1 MNKKDYI
8 KAVDNI
14 TAPQS
19 LLDKIEALDPPAK
32 KKTPLWKKV
41 TAAAACFVAVIIAF
55 SGIMGT
61 TLKAESE
68 DRADMMVENGYN
80 NELYADDVIG
90 DVADGGSFTDQSES
104 NTNGATG
111 STSSN
116 SKVPTNRKIIKTASL
131 SIRTKNYDTFM
142 TALNQ
147 KIEQYGGYIEQSQ
160 ENNFDNASNRNA
172 NMDVR
177 IPAESLDKFI
187 EELAVI
193 GTITSK
199 AITSDDITDSYID
212 VESRIKALETEE
224 KTLLGILEKAENL
237 SDVIQLQDRLSQ
249 VRADLESMKVQKQGY
264 DSMVAYSGISLAIDE
279 VERVVEGDDSF
290 FGEVKEKLMNNL
302 YDLGDFFRELAIN
315 LIAALPYIAIIGI
328 VAVVVIIVVK
338 RVKRKR

>member
-32 KKTPLWKKV
+32 KKTPLWKTI
-41 TAAAACFVAVIIAF
+41 TAVAACFVAVILVF

-68 DRADMMVENGYN
+68 EDSMDLMVESTYGNGIF
-80 NELYADDVIG
+80 D
-90 DVADGGSFTDQSES
+90 DVADSGSFTNQSAN

-111 STSSN
+111 GTSSN
-116 SKVPTNRKIIKTASL
+116 SKVPINRKIIKTASL

-142 TALNQ
+142 SALNQ
-147 KIEQYGGYIEQSQ
+147 KIEQCGGYIEQSR

-177 IPAESLDKFI
+177 IPAENLDKFI

-249 VRADLESMKVQKQGY
+249 VRADLESLKVQKQGY

-279 VERVVEGDDSF
+279 VERVVEGDDTF

-315 LIAALPYIAIIGI
+315 LIAALPYIAIMGV
-328 VAVVVIIVVK
+328 VAGVTIIIVKKVK
-338 RVKRKR
+338 KRR

>member
-8 KAVDNI
+8 KAVDSI
-14 TAPQS
+14 TAPET
-19 LLDKIEALDPPAK
+19 LLNKIEALDPPAK
-32 KKTPLWKKV
+32 KKTPVWKTI
-41 TAAAACFVAVIIAF
+41 TAVAACFVAVVVAF

-68 DRADMMVENGYN
+68 NSADMMTQNGYR
-80 NELYADDVIG
+80 NELYNN
-90 DVADGGSFTDQSES
+90 VAEGGSYTSQSTS
-104 NTNGATG
+104 DSNGATG
-111 STSSN
+111 GSSSN
-116 SKVPTNRKIIKTASL
+116 STVITNRKIVKTASL
-131 SIRTKNYDTFM
+131 SIRTKNYDTFI

-160 ENNFDNASNRNA
+160 EYNYDDVSNRSA

-177 IPAESLDKFI
+177 IPADSLEKFI

-224 KTLLGILEKAENL
+224 KTLLGILEKAESL
-237 SDVIQLQDRLSQ
+237 SDVIELQQRLSQ
-249 VRADLESMKVQKQGY
+249 VRADLEAMKAQKQSY
-264 DSMVAYSGISLAIDE
+264 DGMVSHSGVALDICE
-279 VERVVEGDDSF
+279 VERVVEGDDTF

-315 LIAALPYIAIIGI
+315 LIAALPYIAIIGV
-328 VAVVVIIVVK
+328 VAVVVIVIVKKV
-338 RVKRKR
+338 RRR

>member
-14 TAPQS
+14 TAPQE
-19 LLDKIEALDPPAK
+19 LLNRIEALDPPAK
-32 KKTPLWKKV
+32 KKTPVWKTV
-41 TAAAACFVAVIIAF
+41 TAVAACFVAVVVAF

-68 DRADMMVENGYN
+68 DAADMMVENGYR
-80 NELYADDVIG
+80 NELYD
-90 DVADGGSFTDQSES
+90 DVADGGSFTNQ
-104 NTNGATG
+104 
-111 STSSN
+111 SSN
-116 SKVPTNRKIIKTASL
+116 SSTGTTGGSSLNSTVTTSRKIVKTASL
-131 SIRTKNYDTFM
+131 SIRTKNYDTFI

-147 KIEQYGGYIEQSQ
+147 KIEQCGGYIEQSQ
-160 ENNFDNASNRNA
+160 EYNYDNASNRNA

-177 IPAESLDKFI
+177 IPAENLEKFI

-199 AITSDDITDSYID
+199 SITSDDITDSYID
-212 VESRIKALETEE
+212 VESRINALETEE

-237 SDVIQLQDRLSQ
+237 TDVIELQDRLSQ
-249 VRADLESMKVQKQGY
+249 VRADLESLKTQKQSY
-264 DSMVAYSGISLAIDE
+264 DGMVSYSGVSLDINE
-279 VERVVEGDDSF
+279 VERVVEGDDTF

-315 LIAALPYIAIIGI
+315 IIAALPYIAIVGV
-328 VAVVVIIVVK
+328 VAVVVILIVKNV
-338 RVKRKR
+338 RRR